1 MQNDYDSPWKQA
13 IEKFFPD
20 FMNFFFPD
28 INNDI
33 DWSKGYEFLDK
44 DLKRITR
51 DAEIGNRYA
60 DKLVK
65 VWLKNGDTIWVLIHI
80 EVQSSRVSNFSERI
94 YVYRHRIWEQYNVEV
109 ASLVILCD
117 DEKSYRPNQ
126 YKKAIWGC
134 ELSFKFP
141 IIKLLDYVRDW
152 AKIESNNNPFAIIV
166 MAQLKA
172 KLLKDDLERKD
183 WKFSLTKRLYERNY
197 SKQDILELYTFID
210 WILALPENLEKKF
223 LRELSEFEKEKA
235 MQYVTSAERFGRQ
248 DGIQIGLLQS
258 SREAAIEA
266 LEINLDI
273 SAPKDLIIQV
283 NQETDLAKLK
293 EMLRKAIKVSSLGEF
308 QVWLKS
314 KSE

>member
-1 MQNDYDSPWKQA
+1 
-13 IEKFFPD
+13 
-20 FMNFFFPD
+20 
-28 INNDI
+28 
-33 DWSKGYEFLDK
+33 
-44 DLKRITR
+44 
-51 DAEIGNRYA
+51 
-60 DKLVK
+60 
-65 VWLKNGDTIWVLIHI
+65 
-80 EVQSSRVSNFSERI
+80 
-94 YVYRHRIWEQYNVEV
+94 
-109 ASLVILCD
+109 
-117 DEKSYRPNQ
+117 
-126 YKKAIWGC
+126 
-134 ELSFKFP
+134 
-141 IIKLLDYVRDW
+141 LDYVRDW